1 MLSTWPLR
9 QLLTDTLHSII
20 NAAINLLLHGAIMR
34 PTGCH
39 NSLLKLRSDATLRFS
54 HPQRLVL
61 QPVSRH
67 FAQLATL
74 ARLHNKCPTHKAN
87 SHFHSIHSL
96 LVALVSHARSE
107 EHTSELQS
115 RPHL

>member
-20 NAAINLLLHGAIMR
+20 NTAINLSLHGAIMR

-39 NSLLKLRSDATLRFS
+39 NKLLKLRSDATMRS
-54 HPQRLVL
+54 THPQRLVL

-67 FAQLATL
+67 FAPLSTIS
-74 ARLHNKCPTHKAN
+74 RLHNKCPTNKAN
-87 SHFHSIHSL
+87 RHIHSIHTL
-96 LVALVSHARSE
+96 PVALVS
-107 EHTSELQS
+107 
-115 RPHL
+115 